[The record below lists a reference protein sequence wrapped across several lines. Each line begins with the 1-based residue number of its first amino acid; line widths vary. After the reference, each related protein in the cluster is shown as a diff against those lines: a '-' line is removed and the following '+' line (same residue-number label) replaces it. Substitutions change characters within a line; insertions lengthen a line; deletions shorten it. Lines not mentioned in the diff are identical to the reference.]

1 MNNEQSNNERVRIS
15 KQRDSILDIMT
26 EKFRD
31 HIANDRIDDAM
42 VIADEYFEWLHP
54 NFAMKEDTL
63 YADYDELRRTYKELT
78 S

>member
-1 MNNEQSNNERVRIS
+1 
-15 KQRDSILDIMT
+15 MT
-26 EKFRD
+26 ERFRD